1 MDEIRKEN
9 VPEAVKASE
18 IEIGNEAQWLLPDW
32 LPCGRLTALFGDT
45 GIGKSTLALRLAAS
59 VASENFGGR
68 RKGQFLGIA
77 HRARQPVVFVSWHDE
92 LSEHRRR
99 IRRMEKQG
107 GLDAFFSGDCPLR
120 MFKPSAASPLFRDGK
135 ITVVGERIL
144 AYSTELKA
152 RLLVLDSAAAAFGG
166 RSKFFPACCE
176 LEGWAEANDCTV
188 MILDSSDDDWTYE
201 QFRAIWRLSKPDG
214 GTKLECVKISYG
226 PPQKPLTLK
235 GDDPAAW
242 QAEPQ

>member
-9 VPEAVKASE
+9 LLEAVKASE
-18 IEIGNEAQWLLPDW
+18 IEMGKETQWLLRNW
-32 LPCGRLTALFGDT
+32 LPCGRLTALFGES

-59 VASENFGGR
+59 LTATSVHNTRE
-68 RKGQFLGIA
+68 FLGIV
-77 HRARQPVVFVSWHDE
+77 HGVPQPVVFVSWHDE
-92 LSEHRRR
+92 LSEHYSRAFRKDTT
-99 IRRMEKQG
+99 IAS
-107 GLDAFFSGDCPLR
+107 DAFNLEASPLH
-120 MFKPSAASPLFRDGK
+120 MFKPYAASPLFLDGN
-135 ITVVGERIL
+135 ITAVGEHIL
-144 AYSTELKA
+144 AYSTELNA

-188 MILDSSDDDWTYE
+188 MILDSSDDDWTCE
-201 QFRAIWRLSKPDG
+201 QFRVIWRLSKSDG
-214 GTKLECVKISYG
+214 GTKLECVKTSYG